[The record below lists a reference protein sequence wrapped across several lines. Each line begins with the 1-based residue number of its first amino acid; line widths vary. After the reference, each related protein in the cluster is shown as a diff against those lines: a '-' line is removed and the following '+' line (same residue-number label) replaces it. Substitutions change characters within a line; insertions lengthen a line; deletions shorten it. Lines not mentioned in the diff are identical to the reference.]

1 MSTSATPHAERL
13 HIVLYGRTNSGKS
26 SLINALTGQSVSLV
40 SPIAG
45 TTTDPV
51 KKAIEIKGLGAC
63 VLIDTA
69 GYDDTDEQLGA
80 LRIERTRAT
89 ISQADIAVLVISCED
104 IDLEEQ
110 WIGDLKGAK
119 VPIVTVLNK
128 GDITT
133 YPDTLKERLK
143 ALTGHPPIEASACTH
158 VGIDAVRKALHEA
171 HIKDDERTITGDLV
185 SAGDTVLLVMP
196 QDAAAPKG
204 RLILPQV
211 QTIRE
216 LLDKGAVPICCTP
229 ETMPQALS
237 ELKSPPHLI
246 ITDSQ
251 AFKEVYPLKPERS
264 LLTSFSVLL
273 AAYKGD
279 IANFVHGAKAI
290 DALTPSSRV
299 LIAEACTHAPESEDI
314 GTVKIPRLLRQ
325 RIGAELQ
332 IDMVSGKDFPH
343 DLTPYDLVI
352 HCGACMFTRK
362 MVMSR
367 SAQAQAQQVPM
378 TNYGITLAYL
388 TGILDK
394 VSLPSKP

>member
-1 MSTSATPHAERL
+1 MLQTPRSERL

-26 SLINALTGQSVSLV
+26 SLINALTGQDVSLV
-40 SPIAG
+40 SAIPG

-51 KKAIEIKGLGAC
+51 SKAIEVKGLGAC
-63 VLIDTA
+63 VLVDTA
-69 GYDDTDEQLGA
+69 GFDDRDADLGH
-80 LRIERTRAT
+80 LRIKRTRDT
-89 ISQADIAVLVISCED
+89 LKLADIAIVVMGQGAT
-104 IDLEEQ
+104 DLEEQ
-110 WIGDLKGAK
+110 WIRDLQESK
-119 VPIVTVLNK
+119 VPVVPVFNK
-128 GDITT
+128 GDIHS
-133 YPDTLKERLK
+133 YDDKQ
-143 ALTGHPPIEASACTH
+143 IEAFKKSTGLSPIVVSASSG
-158 VGIDAVRKALHEA
+158 VGIDALRKALHEA
-171 HIKDDERTITGDLV
+171 HRKDEDLSITGSLTK
-185 SAGDTVLLVMP
+185 AGDIVMLVMP

-216 LLDKGAVPICCTP
+216 LLDKGAIPICCTP
-229 ETMPQALS
+229 ETMAQALKG
-237 ELKSPPHLI
+237 LAPPPQLI

-251 AFKEVYPLKPERS
+251 AFKAVYELKPAES
-264 LLTSFSVLL
+264 LLTSFSVLF

-279 IANFVHGAKAI
+279 IDNFVKGAQAI
-290 DALTPSSRV
+290 ASLTPASRV

-325 RIGAELQ
+325 RIGESLR
-332 IDMVSGKDFPH
+332 IDMVAGKDFPD

-362 MVMSR
+362 MVMNR
-367 SAQAQAQQVPM
+367 SAQAQAQHVPM

-394 VSLPSKP
+394 VSLPERP

>member
-1 MSTSATPHAERL
+1 MSQTPRSERL

-26 SLINALTGQSVSLV
+26 SLINALTGQEVSLV
-40 SPIAG
+40 SAIAG

-51 KKAIEIKGLGAC
+51 SKAMEVKGLGAC
-63 VLIDTA
+63 VLVDTA
-69 GYDDTDEQLGA
+69 GFDDRDEALGQ
-80 LRIERTRAT
+80 LRIERTKGT
-89 ISQADIAVLVISCED
+89 LKLADIAILVLASDETD
-104 IDLEEQ
+104 IEEG
-110 WIGDLKGAK
+110 WIEALKASK

-128 GDITT
+128 GDLRT
-133 YPDTLKERLK
+133 YDDALK
-143 ALTGHPPIEASACTH
+143 AKLKTLTGHAPIVASAHTGM
-158 VGIDAVRKALHEA
+158 GIEDLRKALHEA
-171 HIKDDERTITGDLV
+171 HIKDDERTITGSLTQP
-185 SAGDTVLLVMP
+185 GDTVLLVMP

-216 LLDKGAVPICCTP
+216 LLDKGCVSICCTP
-229 ETMPQALS
+229 DTMPQALNA
-237 ELKSPPHLI
+237 LARPPHLI

-251 AFKEVYPLKPERS
+251 AFKEVYALKPEGS
-264 LLTSFSVLL
+264 LLTSFSVLF

-279 IANFVHGAKAI
+279 IDNFVEGARAI
-290 DALTPSSRV
+290 ASLTPLSRV

-325 RIGAELQ
+325 RIGADLR
-332 IDMVSGKDFPH
+332 IDMVAGKDFPD

-394 VSLPSKP
+394 VSLPSKD

>member
-1 MSTSATPHAERL
+1 MSQTPRSERL

-26 SLINALTGQSVSLV
+26 SLINALTGQAVSLV
-40 SPIAG
+40 SAVAG

-51 KKAIEIKGLGAC
+51 SKAMEVKGLGAC
-63 VLIDTA
+63 VLVDTA
-69 GYDDTDEQLGA
+69 GFDDRDEALGQ
-80 LRIERTRAT
+80 LRIERTKGT
-89 ISQADIAVLVISCED
+89 LKLADIAILVLASDETD
-104 IDLEEQ
+104 IEEE
-110 WIGDLKGAK
+110 WVEVLKTSK
-119 VPIVTVLNK
+119 IPIVTVLNK
-128 GDITT
+128 GDVHT
-133 YPDTLKERLK
+133 YDDVLK
-143 ALTGHPPIEASACTH
+143 AKLKTLTGYPPIVASAHTGM
-158 VGIDAVRKALHEA
+158 GIEDLRKALHEA
-171 HIKDDERTITGDLV
+171 HIKDDERTITGSLTK
-185 SAGDTVLLVMP
+185 AGDTVLLVMP

-216 LLDKGAVPICCTP
+216 LLDKGCISISCTP
-229 ETMPQALS
+229 DTMRQALS
-237 ELKSPPHLI
+237 ALARPPHLI

-251 AFKEVYPLKPERS
+251 AFKEVYALKPEGS
-264 LLTSFSVLL
+264 LLTSFSVLF

-279 IANFVHGAKAI
+279 IDNFVEGARAI
-290 DALTPSSRV
+290 ASLTPSSRV

-314 GTVKIPRLLRQ
+314 GTVKIPRLLRG
-325 RIGAELQ
+325 RIGAELR
-332 IDMVSGKDFPH
+332 IDMVAGKDFPD

-394 VSLPSKP
+394 VSLPSKE

>member
-1 MSTSATPHAERL
+1 MSQTPRSERL

-26 SLINALTGQSVSLV
+26 SLINALTGQEVSLV
-40 SPIAG
+40 SAIAG

-51 KKAIEIKGLGAC
+51 SKAMEVKGLGAC
-63 VLIDTA
+63 VLVDTA
-69 GYDDTDEQLGA
+69 GFDDRDEALGH
-80 LRIERTRAT
+80 LRIERTRET
-89 ISQADIAVLVISCED
+89 LKLADIAILVLASDQTD
-104 IDLEEQ
+104 IEEG
-110 WIGDLKGAK
+110 WIEALKTSK
-119 VPIVTVLNK
+119 VPVVTVLNK
-128 GDITT
+128 GDIHT
-133 YPDTLKERLK
+133 YDDTLRAKLK
-143 ALTGHPPIEASACTH
+143 SLTGHAPIVVSAYTGM
-158 VGIDAVRKALHEA
+158 GIEDLRKALHEA
-171 HIKDDERTITGDLV
+171 HIKDDERTITGSLTKP
-185 SAGDTVLLVMP
+185 GDTILLVMP

-216 LLDKGAVPICCTP
+216 LLDKGCTSICCTP
-229 ETMPQALS
+229 DTMSQALKA
-237 ELKSPPHLI
+237 LAHPPHLI

-251 AFKEVYPLKPERS
+251 AFKEVYALKPEGS
-264 LLTSFSVLL
+264 LLTSFSVLF

-279 IANFVHGAKAI
+279 IDNFVEGARAI
-290 DALTPSSRV
+290 ASLTPSSRV

-325 RIGAELQ
+325 RIGADLR
-332 IDMVSGKDFPH
+332 IDMVAGKDFPD

-367 SAQAQAQQVPM
+367 SAQARAQQVPM

-394 VSLPSKP
+394 VSLPSRD